1 MQSDKNKQS
10 DKNNTILVP
19 SDFTQ
24 IGDYAVDNAVK
35 LAKDLNFSI
44 CVLHVINKETKKN
57 LEKQNKPIE
66 YIEEQLTS
74 ITDRIKKGHN
84 IEASHISREGS
95 IFSVIAEVADEIMA
109 NYVVIGTHGK
119 KGLQFLVGSFALKVI
134 KSSPV
139 PVFVVQG
146 PPENNNVQDIV
157 FPLNLDPGSK
167 QKVKWA
173 IVMNEQ
179 FNANFHL
186 YIDNQSD
193 EFSQNRIK
201 GDLKQ
206 IKRILEKH
214 NISYT
219 ETFSEK
225 KISYSQQL
233 VAYAKNINS
242 SFIMISTDP
251 DKTSINP
258 FGSHDERIIYNQEKL
273 PVMCINAQ
281 DLKVFIGGL

>member
-57 LEKQNKPIE
+57 LEKQNKTIE
-66 YIEEQLTS
+66 YVDEQLAS
-74 ITDRIKKGHN
+74 ITDGVKKDHN
-84 IEASHISREGS
+84 IEASYISREGS

-146 PPENNNVQDIV
+146 PPENSDVQNIV

-173 IVMNEQ
+173 IIMNEQ

-206 IKRILEKH
+206 VKKILEKH

-225 KISYSQQL
+225 KIPYSQQL
-233 VAYAKNINS
+233 VDYAKNIKS

-273 PVMCINAQ
+273 PVMCINSQ
-281 DLKVFIGGL
+281 DLKVLIGGL